1 MCEEFKCYMFYFIS
15 ASRRSSSHLE
25 VTRTE
30 LEKDRSVLHGFIGY
44 SRSRFICRLGHLR
57 STNTIN
63 TSRTSSNIRRNICNN
78 AHPSLRSLL
87 QTLQERRHIVVVVDG
102 ELHVL
107 SHNPNGHILEETSS
121 RSHDVTVV
129 TSASTATRWNIKP
142 LWSDPARQEESP
154 AARADRAAPGR
165 SGYLK
170 TRAR

>member
-1 MCEEFKCYMFYFIS
+1 MRSLNVTCFIS

-30 LEKDRSVLHGFIGY
+30 LEKCRSVLHGLIGY

-121 RSHDVTVV
+121 RSHDVKVVKARVQRQDEISNLSGQILLGRKSLPQRAQTVLHQVVQV
-129 TSASTATRWNIKP
+129 T
-142 LWSDPARQEESP
+142 
-154 AARADRAAPGR
+154 
-165 SGYLK
+165 
-170 TRAR
+170 